1 MGLTYTAAMTQDFD
15 PLAPE
20 DFDSPHAEYAR
31 LRQEC
36 PAAHSDAW
44 GGFWALSRH
53 ADVARAA
60 ADSDTFITSKQN
72 VVPKVAF
79 TGRRPPLHL
88 DPPEHTPY
96 RRALSPLLSPQRVA
110 RLEPVIR
117 EICRTLLG
125 PMAARGG
132 GDICEEFSSRM
143 PIQVFNSWMNLPA
156 AQASALAEVGR
167 RYNIA
172 VQSNDEAG
180 TRESSLMLYEMARA
194 VLADRK
200 ARPMPTDQDATSALL
215 AARVN
220 GEPLPEEMIVGTIRQ
235 VLVVGIIAPT
245 VVIGSIAVHLSRD
258 QALQSHLR
266 GHPELAEAAIDEF
279 LRLYT
284 PYRGFART
292 AVVPV
297 TLHGRTI
304 PAGEP
309 IALMYAAANRDG
321 DVFPDPETF
330 RLDRE
335 NMKESIA
342 FGRGPHMC
350 VGAALAR
357 LELRVALEE
366 LLAHTP
372 DGFRLDGPIV
382 PTRFPE
388 IGALRVPLRFGQ
400 PGGAD
405 AASAASS
412 RR

>member
-1 MGLTYTAAMTQDFD
+1 MKQDFD
-15 PLAPE
+15 PLLPE

-31 LRQEC
+31 LRSEC
-36 PAAHSDAW
+36 PVAHSDAW
-44 GGFWALSRH
+44 GGFWALMKY
-53 ADVARAA
+53 ADVAAA
-60 ADSDTFITSKQN
+60 ATDGQTYITSKQN

-96 RRALSPLLSPQRVA
+96 RRALSPLLAPQRVA
-110 RLEPVIR
+110 RFEPVIR
-117 EICRTLLG
+117 SICRELLG
-125 PMAARGG
+125 AMAAAGG
-132 GDICEEFSSRM
+132 GDICEEFSARM
-143 PIQVFNSWMNLPA
+143 PIQVFTAWMNLPP
-156 AQASALAEVGR
+156 AQAAELAEVGR

-172 VQSNDEAG
+172 VQSNDLAS
-180 TRESSLMLYEMARA
+180 TQQTSLRLYEMARA
-194 VLADRK
+194 VLADRV
-200 ARPMPTDQDATSALL
+200 AHPLDPAEDATSALL

-220 GEPLPEEMIVGTIRQ
+220 GEPLPHDMIVGTIRQ

-245 VVIGSIAVHLSRD
+245 VMIGSIAVHLARD
-258 QALQSHLR
+258 AALQSRLR
-266 GHPELAEAAIDEF
+266 AEPALSEAATEEF

-292 AVVPV
+292 ATVDV

-309 IALMYAAANRDG
+309 IALVYASANRD
-321 DVFPDPETF
+321 DEVFEEASSF
-330 RLDRE
+330 RLDRP
-335 NMKESIA
+335 NMKDSVA

-357 LELRVALEE
+357 LEMRVALEE

-372 DGFRLDGPIV
+372 GGFTLDGPIV

-388 IGALRVPLRFGQ
+388 IGALRVPLRFG
-400 PGGAD
+400 
-405 AASAASS
+405 
-412 RR
+412 